1 MNDRDNDQTLE
12 AALESLIREITPLTE
27 TETVTLDKA
36 HGRILREDIHAPI
49 AVPLQDTAA
58 VDGYAFYHDD
68 LTDMPL
74 PVRGHIRAGHPLEGA
89 APRGA
94 AYRIFTGAPMPDGPD
109 SVAME
114 EFCTLDENGRVT
126 LPDGI
131 RKGANFR
138 PMGENV
144 AKGEKI
150 ISAGT
155 RLGPSEIGLAAAVGV
170 TRLSVTRRLRI
181 GLLSM
186 GDEIHET
193 GAAAGNTP
201 GQLHD

>member
-12 AALESLIREITPLTE
+12 AALENLMREITPLAE
-27 TETVTLDKA
+27 TETVGLDQA

-74 PVRGHIRAGHPLEGA
+74 PVHGHIRAGHPLEGA

-114 EFCTLDENGRVT
+114 EFCSLDENGRVT

-144 AKGEKI
+144 AEG
-150 ISAGT
+150 
-155 RLGPSEIGLAAAVGV
+155 
-170 TRLSVTRRLRI
+170 
-181 GLLSM
+181 
-186 GDEIHET
+186 
-193 GAAAGNTP
+193 
-201 GQLHD
+201 